1 LAARYPYTPFHTNH
15 ILFSSLSSLSS
26 PHHNQFSVHT
36 NCHFPPRARFRP
48 DYDRKP
54 KMQMVSSIREQVD
67 QCEAEGH
74 LSGNSTHLIDPIPR
88 LRSISIYISIPIS
101 TSTSAASFS
110 AREALMALVLVQLFR
125 IVLGDGGAEFEK
137 PVDSKSSLRPDT
149 LSLSLAL
156 FVITPDRQ
164 LAQSLETP

>member
-1 LAARYPYTPFHTNH
+1 
-15 ILFSSLSSLSS
+15 
-26 PHHNQFSVHT
+26 
-36 NCHFPPRARFRP
+36 
-48 DYDRKP
+48 
-54 KMQMVSSIREQVD
+54 MQMVSSIREQVD

-110 AREALMALVLVQLFR
+110 ARDALMALVLVQLFR